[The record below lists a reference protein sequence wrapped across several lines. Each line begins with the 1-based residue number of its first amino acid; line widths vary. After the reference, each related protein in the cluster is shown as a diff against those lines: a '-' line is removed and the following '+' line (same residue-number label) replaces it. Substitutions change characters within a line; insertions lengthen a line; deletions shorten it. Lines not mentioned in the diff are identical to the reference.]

1 MANVRDPRGVRA
13 QKLTYLALG
22 LGAMLF
28 VATRFLP
35 TIYQSFLLGV
45 TVGMLLFCALLLS
58 GLFWRGQ
65 L

>member
-28 VATRFLP
+28 VAMRFLP

-45 TVGMLLFCALLLS
+45 AVGMLLFCALLLS
-58 GLFWRGQ
+58 TLFWRGQ